1 MFLGYL
7 IFTFPV
13 VAVISLLCY
22 LPVYLYGRKRGRKLP
37 LIRHLTVYASIGVVW
52 SILFLTI
59 FWGGFPGQFPVEYHF
74 LNLIPFIWV
83 KETYAMGFQK
93 MIRQLLLNIA
103 MFVPLG
109 LFWSAVF
116 PSLSRWERVM
126 CSVLLFALCIETVQ
140 YFIGRSADVDD
151 LIMNTV
157 GGVIGY
163 GIFMLLDLGFHKKT
177 WWENAIDR
185 Q

>member
-7 IFTFPV
+7 IFIFPV
-13 VAVISLLCY
+13 VAVIFLLCY
-22 LPVYLYGRKRGRKLP
+22 LPVYLRGRKGGRKLP

-59 FWGGFPGQFPVEYHF
+59 FWGGLPEHFPVEYHF
-74 LNLIPFIWV
+74 LNLVPFIWV
-83 KETYAMGFQK
+83 KETYAMGFRK
-93 MIRQLLLNIA
+93 MIQQLLLNIA

-109 LFWSAVF
+109 LFWAAAF
-116 PSLSRWERVM
+116 PSLRKWWRVM
-126 CSVLLFALCIETVQ
+126 CGVLLFALCIETVQ

-163 GIFMLLDLGFHKKT
+163 GLFKLLDLCFRNKA
-177 WWENAIDR
+177 WWKNAIAR
-185 Q
+185 